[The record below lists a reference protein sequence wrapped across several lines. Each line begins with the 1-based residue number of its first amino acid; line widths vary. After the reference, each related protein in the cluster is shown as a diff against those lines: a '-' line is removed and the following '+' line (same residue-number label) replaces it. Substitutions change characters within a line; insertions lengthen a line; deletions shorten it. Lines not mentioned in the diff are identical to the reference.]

1 MLPHK
6 PTVLQ
11 IILDFITLLL
21 ALVAFAFIAFSLLI
35 LFGSERQIG
44 VWGRWVRDITGVL
57 TP

>member
-44 VWGRWVRDITGVL
+44 VWGRWVRDIIGF
-57 TP
+57 